1 MTDRPVLTWL
11 AGGLS
16 LAGVLLFTVATVK
29 PIGVSTQ
36 YVRAA
41 GGLVEMISPDAAAGN
56 TYFQEEKITFG
67 YAEMLV
73 LSIPLGAF
81 LAALLTRRLSRR
93 DLPEPWRSVF
103 GPSRLLRF
111 SAAFLGG
118 FLLLFGARL
127 AGGCTSGHIL
137 SGVSQ
142 LALSSILFFAAA
154 FGSAVLVARTLYPA
168 GMKK

>member
-73 LSIPLGAF
+73 LSVPLGPV
-81 LAALLTRRLSRR
+81 
-93 DLPEPWRSVF
+93 LP
-103 GPSRLLRF
+103 
-111 SAAFLGG
+111 
-118 FLLLFGARL
+118 FLLLVLFGVVW
-127 AGGCTSGHIL
+127 CY
-137 SGVSQ
+137 
-142 LALSSILFFAAA
+142 LAL
-154 FGSAVLVARTLYPA
+154 FGPKNYFC
-168 GMKK
+168 